1 MLSQQPHITT
11 ADGRRRLACSPVALL
26 VFIVNEQE
34 EVLLLAHPKRGGSWE
49 VVNGALEARETV
61 VEGALRETREEAGEE
76 VRVRPLGTVH
86 ISTFHYDEN
95 VQYMLSVGYLMA
107 YEGGRIQP
115 GDDMAGSRYKW
126 WRLDDLKDVNV
137 KVLIPPDGKWL
148 IERAVE
154 LHRMWIGR
162 EVELQPELI
171 VPHEV
176 KPK

>member
-1 MLSQQPHITT
+1 MPSQQPYITT
-11 ADGRRRLACSPVALL
+11 ANGRRRFACSPVAIL

-49 VVNGALEARETV
+49 VVNGALEAGETL

-95 VQYMLSVGYLMA
+95 VRYMLSVGYLMA
-107 YEGGRIQP
+107 YEGGKIQP
-115 GDDMAGSRYKW
+115 GADMAGSRYKW
-126 WRLDDLKDVNV
+126 WGSQDLA
-137 KVLIPPDGKWL
+137 KVEMLIPPDGKWL

-154 LHRMWIGR
+154 LYRMWRGR
-162 EVELQPELI
+162 EVELQPELL
-171 VPHEV
+171 VPQEV